1 MSAGLFVLFF
11 LFLIL
16 ASLPIAGSFLLS
28 SIIPNLVDPGFMFN
42 IQLAFRA
49 IVSGMNSFPI
59 LAIPLFI
66 LGGVVMA
73 RGGVSA
79 ALFRF
84 FAFFIGNKRGGYPC
98 AVIVTCL
105 FYGAISGSGPAT
117 TAAVGSMTLPILHS
131 LGYNKKFSAAL
142 VGVAGALGII
152 IPPSIPFII
161 YSTVANVSTGE
172 LFIAGVMPGILI
184 GACLMI
190 YAYYYCVKHGEDR
203 EKLMQNYNEIRSAGF
218 LKVFRYSL
226 PALLC
231 PVIVLGSI
239 YGGIASPTEAAAVS
253 LFYALFISL
262 FIYKNV
268 KWQEL
273 PSIIAE
279 GIKNIAPILFIIAC
293 AVAFSRVLTLMK
305 VPALVQS
312 TVLSSL
318 TSKIAVLVLINIVL
332 LFVGMLIDTLP
343 AIMIFG
349 PIMYP
354 LASAVGV
361 NLLHF
366 GIIMVVNLAI
376 GQATPPM
383 GINLF
388 VTSSL
393 TKIPVLELAK
403 AAFPFLFWFLVAL
416 GMITFIPAVSLC
428 LI

>member
-1 MSAGLFVLFF
+1 MSAGAFIIVF
-11 LFLIL
+11 LVLIL
-16 ASLPIAGSFLLS
+16 GSLPIAGSFLLS
-28 SIIPNLVDPGFMFN
+28 SIIPNLVDPRFMFN
-42 IQLAFRA
+42 IQLAFRS
-49 IVSGMNSFPI
+49 IVAGMNSFPI

-84 FAFFIGNKRGGYPC
+84 FAYFMGNKRAGYPC

-117 TAAVGSMTLPILHS
+117 TAAVGSMTLPILAS
-131 LGYNKKFSAAL
+131 LNYEKKFSAAL
-142 VGVAGALGII
+142 VGVSGALGII

-172 LFIAGVMPGILI
+172 LFIAGIIPGILI
-184 GACLMI
+184 GLCLMA
-190 YAYYYCVKHGEDR
+190 YSYYYCVKHGEDR
-203 EKLMQNYNEIRSAGF
+203 EKLMDNYREIRSQGF
-218 LKVFRYSL
+218 FRVFFHCL

-268 KWQEL
+268 SFREL
-273 PSIIAE
+273 PSVIAE
-279 GIKNIAPILFIIAC
+279 GVKNIAPILFIIAC

-305 VPALVQS
+305 VPVLVQNS
-312 TVLSSL
+312 VLSSL
-318 TSKIAVLVLINIVL
+318 TSKVAILLMINIVM
-332 LFVGMLIDTLP
+332 LFVGMLMDTLP

-349 PIMYP
+349 PIFYP
-354 LASAVGV
+354 LASAVGI

-366 GIIMVVNLAI
+366 GVIMVVNLAI

-393 TKIPVLELAK
+393 TKIPVLDLAK
-403 AAFPFLFWFLVAL
+403 KALPFLCWFLLAL
-416 GMITFIPAVSLC
+416 LIITFIPAISLC